1 MWLSGATWHDKEPY
15 SCCPDAYT
23 LEGEHGTEATLI
35 AEWWSV
41 YYNDLLLWDAS
52 AFSVQAELSEGQI
65 IGMGIAFCDADLGT
79 TRDDADSRAARWAT
93 GGRDGST
100 WWKDSDYLTDWI
112 LLPVSDLW
120 TGIERTSWGQVK
132 ASFTP

>member
-1 MWLSGATWHDKEPY
+1 MSGATWHDKEPY
-15 SCCPDAYT
+15 SCCPDSYT
-23 LEGEHGTEATLI
+23 LEGEHGTEAILI

-52 AFSVQAELSEGQI
+52 AFSVQAELTEGQI
-65 IGMGIAFCDADLGT
+65 IGMGIAFCDADGAWF
-79 TRDDADSRAARWAT
+79 DADSRAARWAT
-93 GGRDGST
+93 GGSDSD
-100 WWKDSDYLTDWI
+100 WFEDSDYLTDWI
-112 LLPVSDLW
+112 LPPVSDLW